1 MIEIIPAIDILDG
14 KCVRL
19 SKGEYASKKIY
30 SEKPLEVAKAFEDH
44 GLKRLHVVDL
54 DGAKSNHI
62 VNYHTLYEIA
72 SNTSLTIDFGGGIKG
87 DADLHIAFDNGASM
101 VTLGSIAVRNPE
113 TLLEWIRY
121 YGADRIIL
129 GADVKNQKI
138 AINGWEE
145 ESEVELN
152 AFLKHYTENGIKQVL
167 CTDINRDGLLQG
179 PSIEL
184 YQKILEEFPGL
195 YLMASGGVSSLDDIY
210 QLEESKVSAV
220 VLGKAIYERKI
231 FLKELEQFVL

>member
-184 YQKILEEFPGL
+184 YQKLLEEFPGL

-231 FLKELEQFVL
+231 SLKELEQFVL

>member
-231 FLKELEQFVL
+231 SLKELEQFVL

>member
-210 QLEESKVSAV
+210 QLEESKVSSV

-231 FLKELEQFVL
+231 SLKELEQFVL

>member
-195 YLMASGGVSSLDDIY
+195 YLMASGGVCSLDDIY

-231 FLKELEQFVL
+231 SLKELEQFVL

>member
-30 SEKPLEVAKAFEDH
+30 SEKPLEVAKTFEDH

-62 VNYHTLYEIA
+62 VNFHTLYEIA

-152 AFLKHYTENGIKQVL
+152 AFLKHYTENGIRQVL

-210 QLEESKVSAV
+210 QLEQSKVSAV

-231 FLKELEQFVL
+231 SLKELEQFVL

>member
-62 VNYHTLYEIA
+62 VNFHTLYEIA

-231 FLKELEQFVL
+231 SLKELEQFVL

>member
-138 AINGWEE
+138 
-145 ESEVELN
+145 VELN

-231 FLKELEQFVL
+231 SLKELEQFVL

>member
-62 VNYHTLYEIA
+62 VNFHTLYEIA

-152 AFLKHYTENGIKQVL
+152 AFLKHYTENGIRQVL

-210 QLEESKVSAV
+210 QLEQSKVSAV

-231 FLKELEQFVL
+231 SLKELEQFVL

>member
-62 VNYHTLYEIA
+62 VNFHTLYEIA

-121 YGADRIIL
+121 YGTDRIIL

-167 CTDINRDGLLQG
+167 CTDINRDGLLLG

-210 QLEESKVSAV
+210 QLEDSKVSAV

-231 FLKELEQFVL
+231 SLKELEQFVL

>member
-1 MIEIIPAIDILDG
+1 MDG

-231 FLKELEQFVL
+231 SLKELEQFVL

>member
-152 AFLKHYTENGIKQVL
+152 ALLKHYTENGIKQVL

-231 FLKELEQFVL
+231 SLKELEQFVL

>member
-167 CTDINRDGLLQG
+167 CTRWI
-179 PSIEL
+179 
-184 YQKILEEFPGL
+184 
-195 YLMASGGVSSLDDIY
+195 ASGTFY
-210 QLEESKVSAV
+210 
-220 VLGKAIYERKI
+220 
-231 FLKELEQFVL
+231 

>member
-121 YGADRIIL
+121 YGTDRIIL

-210 QLEESKVSAV
+210 QLEQSKVSAV
-220 VLGKAIYERKI
+220 VLGKALYERKI
-231 FLKELEQFVL
+231 SLKELEQFVL